1 MFESAVDRAALELT
15 IDCPPLEQPVYVDAE
30 MWAKIVMNLLSNALK
45 FTFAGGVTV
54 RVARD
59 RRRGGA
65 DGHATPASASIRPS
79 RSGSSSASIAS
90 SARARA
96 ATRGPGSGSRWSP
109 SWRTCTVA
117 TWRVKSAPGEG
128 SSFTVR
134 VPFGVEHLPQDQ
146 LAGAAATPGAEQ
158 FAEGFVAEALRW
170 LSPEDESVAA
180 RSRRRA
186 PARARRRRQRGH
198 ARLHRVAAR
207 EPLRRRDGRRRRDR
221 ARAGPARAAGARR
234 DRRDDAQPRRVR
246 PAGRP
251 PGRSRRRPTCR

>member
-1 MFESAVDRAALELT
+1 
-15 IDCPPLEQPVYVDAE
+15 

-54 RVARD
+54 RLRAIDGAARAD
-59 RRRGGA
+59 GHRHRHRHRAGRPGAALRALPSRRRRALAQPRGHRDRARAGRRAGRPARRRRGGA
-65 DGHATPASASIRPS
+65 RAR
-79 RSGSSSASIAS
+79 R
-90 SARARA
+90 ARARA
-96 ATRGPGSGSRWSP
+96 SRCGC
-109 SWRTCTVA
+109 R
-117 TWRVKSAPGEG
+117 SA
-128 SSFTVR
+128 S
-134 VPFGVEHLPQDQ
+134 EHLPQDQ
-146 LAGAAATPGAEQ
+146 VASERPRRRAEQ

-170 LSPEDESVAA
+170 LTPRTSPWPP
-180 RSRRRA
+180 SRRRA

-246 PAGRP
+246 AAGRP
-251 PGRSRRRPTCR
+251 AGRSRRRPTCR